1 MSEAFDIYTIIFLVL
16 AVFIILRLRS
26 VLGTRTGHERPP
38 QDPYAPRDRSPAT
51 GVNENVVTLPKR
63 RGTEA
68 PLETAGDEIS
78 AADRWKGL
86 VAPGSGAEAGLD
98 AIAAADRRFDAE
110 SFLQGAKAAYEMI
123 VTAFAQGNR
132 RELKPLLA
140 TEVFESFSSVI
151 ADRESRGETAET
163 TFVSIDKAE
172 ITDAELK
179 GRQANVTVRFVSQ
192 LISATRNKA
201 GEVIDGNAESVI
213 EVVDV
218 WTFAHDVG
226 SSDPNWKLIA
236 TESAE

>member
-26 VLGTRTGHERPP
+26 VLGTRTGNERPP
-38 QDPYAPRDRSPAT
+38 HDPYTRDSSPA

-63 RGTEA
+63 RGVDVA
-68 PLETAGDEIS
+68 SPSVGDQPP
-78 AADRWKGL
+78 AADRWKG
-86 VAPGSGAEAGLD
+86 VTAAGSNAEAGLD
-98 AIAAADRRFDAE
+98 AVAAADPHFDGQN
-110 SFLQGAKAAYEMI
+110 FIQGARAAYEMI

-132 RELKPLLA
+132 KELKPLLA
-140 TEVFESFSSVI
+140 SDVFESFSAVI

-172 ITDAELK
+172 VTEAEVK
-179 GRQANVTVRFVSQ
+179 DRQALVTVRFRSQ
-192 LISATRNKA
+192 LISLTRDKA
-201 GEVIDGNAESVI
+201 GEIIDGSPDQVI

-218 WTFAHDVG
+218 WTFSHNTA
-226 SSDPNWKLIA
+226 SADPNWKLIA

>member
-38 QDPYAPRDRSPAT
+38 HDPFAPRDNAPAA
-51 GVNENVVTLPKR
+51 GGANENVVTLPKR
-63 RGTEA
+63 RGADVVPA
-68 PLETAGDEIS
+68 PASDEP
-78 AADRWKGL
+78 AVDRWKGL
-86 VAPGSGAEAGLD
+86 IAKNSNAEAGL
-98 AIAAADRRFDAE
+98 AEIAAADRNFDGATFIE
-110 SFLQGAKAAYEMI
+110 GAKAAYEMI

-132 RELKPLLA
+132 KELKPLLA
-140 TEVFESFSSVI
+140 PDVLESFSAVI

-163 TFVSIDKAE
+163 TFVSIDKAD
-172 ITDAELK
+172 ITEAELK
-179 GRQANVTVRFVSQ
+179 DRQASVTVRFVSQ
-192 LISATRNKA
+192 LVSSTRDKA
-201 GEVIDGNAESVI
+201 GQLVDGSSEAVV

-218 WTFAHDVG
+218 WTFAHDVS